1 MPVTATN
8 QGKET
13 GRRVNVML
21 TSARVTQA
29 FRDALFQA
37 ADEAR
42 MTPSD
47 FALLAAAEKLLADG
61 SYEFP
66 GVFHPGDINAHND
79 NHGQDARRHA

>member
-1 MPVTATN
+1 MPITTTN

-29 FRDALFQA
+29 FRDALFLA
-37 ADEAR
+37 ADKAR

-47 FALLAAAEKLLADG
+47 FAIMAAAEKLDADG
-61 SYEFP
+61 YEFP
-66 GVFHPGDINAHND
+66 GVFFVGDFDHHND
-79 NHGQDARRHA
+79 NDERTTARRTA